1 MDINSLKY
9 HLRLCQDKNGLNIVQ
24 KRKRLRVTKERWGKV
39 FLCLDI
45 LPAEIGRAAR
55 RTVESWRL
63 ATKGGE
69 TCEKFRQMKMPSVGV
84 FFFFFCPTPTL
95 LPHCW
100 ACQLRHRRGGQQVNE
115 VVKEPPSPPL
125 TAMQM

>member
-24 KRKRLRVTKERWGKV
+24 KRKGLRVTKERWGKV

-84 FFFFFCPTPTL
+84 FFFFFLSDSHPPTSL
-95 LPHCW
+95 LGMSTE
-100 ACQLRHRRGGQQVNE
+100 AQTRGAASE
-115 VVKEPPSPPL
+115 
-125 TAMQM
+125 